1 MLQQNEVQS
10 QYLFGDEYQLLE
22 PEKLLKVFSLSGQDA
37 MASFQLAMGEM
48 YQIDIQEQEK
58 QFLSI
63 KEHQGMRGNILQSYP
78 LREKLHSVQL

>member
-37 MASFQLAMGEM
+37 MA
-48 YQIDIQEQEK
+48 
-58 QFLSI
+58 
-63 KEHQGMRGNILQSYP
+63 NLQWVKCI
-78 LREKLHSVQL
+78 R